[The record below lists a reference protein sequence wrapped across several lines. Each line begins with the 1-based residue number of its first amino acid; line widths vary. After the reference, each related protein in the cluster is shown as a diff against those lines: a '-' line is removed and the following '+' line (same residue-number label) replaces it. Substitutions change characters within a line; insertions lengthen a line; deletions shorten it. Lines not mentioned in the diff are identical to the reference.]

1 MKELFNDILKIED
14 VEGVMLFSFEGELI
28 VKEFLSPLVD
38 ESENMDSLGLFI
50 NSLKGIRDAD
60 LVFEKARLYVRKTS
74 SGYVMIL
81 MGVFAPIAMVRLNC
95 DILLPSL
102 KKTATTKGWRNLFKK
117 KDIVTRD
124 LAVPEKYATP
134 LLNKTLKAFNRI
146 NVSPRWNLSKKNSI

>member
-1 MKELFNDILKIED
+1 LNKIIKRSEVILLKELFNDILTIED
-14 VEGVMLFSFEGELI
+14 VEGVMLFSFEGEL
-28 VKEFLSPLVD
+28 VFKEFLSPLLD
-38 ESENMDSLGLFI
+38 ESGNMDLWGVFI
-50 NSLKGIRDAD
+50 DSLKGIREAD

-117 KDIVTRD
+117 KT
-124 LAVPEKYATP
+124 
-134 LLNKTLKAFNRI
+134 
-146 NVSPRWNLSKKNSI
+146 

>member
-28 VKEFLSPLVD
+28 FKEFLSPLVD

-102 KKTATTKGWRNLFKK
+102 KQAATTKGWRNFFKK
-117 KDIVTRD
+117 K
-124 LAVPEKYATP
+124 K
-134 LLNKTLKAFNRI
+134 
-146 NVSPRWNLSKKNSI
+146 